1 MRTLSLLK
9 GMPVYDNGTIIGHV
23 SDLVISDGGS
33 VKGLLMDMDSLF
45 KKARLL
51 PLCDVLS
58 FGGDGLTAKTE
69 SLIPY
74 SHDQVYTLRHQRDLT
89 GKKIIN
95 DYGEEMGLLEDVYFT
110 EQLGTI
116 VAYEIS
122 NGFFSDLRDGKQLI
136 HVRKPPTLGKDAI
149 IISTLEK

>member
-1 MRTLSLLK
+1 MRTLSLLD

-33 VKGLLMDMDSLF
+33 VLGLLMDMHSPF
-45 KKARLL
+45 KKAKLL
-51 PLCDVLS
+51 PLQDVAA
-58 FGGDGLTAKTE
+58 FGKDGLAAKQE
-69 SLIPY
+69 SLLPFKR
-74 SHDQVYTLRHQRDLT
+74 DQVYTLRHQRDLT

-95 DYGEEMGLLEDVYFT
+95 DHGEDLGFLEDVYFS

-122 NGFFSDLRDGKQLI
+122 NGFFSDLRDGKQMI
-136 HVRKPPTLGKDAI
+136 SVHKPPSLGKDAI
-149 IISTLEK
+149 IISTLE